1 MTQSINELLRRLS
14 ADGIECATDEKSLFA
29 ASLDHMRYSFPPQ
42 AVVFAKSASDVAQT
56 LRNANE
62 LDVPVTVRGS
72 GTGCTGGCVPICG
85 GVVLDVSKIDFIEI
99 DPVARIAHA
108 GAGAIT
114 ADVDAKAGEY
124 GFFYAPD
131 PSSHKFSSI
140 GGNIACNAGGLR
152 ALKYGNTRENVLSL
166 KAVLVDGTEITG
178 ALPLK
183 KYSFGLNL
191 RDLFIGSEGTLGVV
205 VEAWLKLLPKPES
218 KTTALAFFAGD
229 KKAFE
234 GVEKIM
240 ESNLSPCIL
249 EFLDAETVSCIR
261 ARNPH
266 MPIPQNAAAIL
277 AEFDDENNARQA
289 EKFVEIL
296 SPIADA
302 KFAKTSAEA
311 EELWEVRRAAS
322 QSMYELGDSKL
333 SQDIVLP
340 HTALDEF
347 FAYYKALGRDAKL
360 ATPIFGHAGDGNYHI
375 HFMYDST
382 DPTARARAV
391 DAMDSAIKK
400 AVELGGA
407 VSGEHGVGFLK
418 SKYMPLQHTQ
428 AELEIMRS
436 IKKLFDPKNILNREK
451 VYTPHDIKN
460 LAPLKNIKLP
470 WD

>member
-1 MTQSINELLRRLS
+1 
-14 ADGIECATDEKSLFA
+14 
-29 ASLDHMRYSFPPQ
+29 
-42 AVVFAKSASDVAQT
+42 
-56 LRNANE
+56 
-62 LDVPVTVRGS
+62 
-72 GTGCTGGCVPICG
+72 
-85 GVVLDVSKIDFIEI
+85 
-99 DPVARIAHA
+99 
-108 GAGAIT
+108 
-114 ADVDAKAGEY
+114 
-124 GFFYAPD
+124 
-131 PSSHKFSSI
+131 
-140 GGNIACNAGGLR
+140 
-152 ALKYGNTRENVLSL
+152 
-166 KAVLVDGTEITG
+166 
-178 ALPLK
+178 
-183 KYSFGLNL
+183 
-191 RDLFIGSEGTLGVV
+191 
-205 VEAWLKLLPKPES
+205 
-218 KTTALAFFAGD
+218 
-229 KKAFE
+229 
-234 GVEKIM
+234 
-240 ESNLSPCIL
+240 
-249 EFLDAETVSCIR
+249 
-261 ARNPH
+261 